1 MTALTAAP
9 AEGLVAA
16 LGRLDARLHRA
27 LEGHSTGD
35 LRPAGEPRGPF
46 ETDAPDAGPRL
57 DWLVRAYGL
66 DRFDLDVVLLA
77 VAPEIDLRYE
87 RLYATL
93 QGGQEAPTVDLALT
107 LLAGTPYERIAHRA
121 RFAADAPLVR
131 ERLLHLVPPIGRLHA
146 PLLAQV
152 LVPDR
157 QIVDVLTGVPGLDP
171 RMAATCEL
179 WWSVDAFDDV
189 ALDPATL
196 AELRSL
202 MEHAQAASA
211 PLWIHLHGPAD
222 SAARTAV
229 AAVAAA
235 AGRPLLVVD
244 LALMP
249 STPAELR
256 PLLELAIREAW
267 LHDAVP
273 FLDGLDAIDDGPLGL
288 AVANALEGAHG
299 VVVLRGEHPA
309 CPVPAGAPPTA
320 IAGLPV
326 STPDARLRRA
336 IWGRALAQA
345 AVPLEPARVDALASG
360 YRLTGDQIARAT
372 AVAIARAAPA
382 IPSEDDLRRAAR
394 AGAGRE
400 LAALARKVEC
410 VAAWDDLVLPADS
423 VDQLRELCGRVR
435 ASERVLG
442 DWGFAARPG
451 VHAGVSALFAGPPG
465 TGKTMA
471 AEVVARELGLDLY
484 AIDLSRVASKYV
496 GDTEK
501 NLDGIFAAAEQSNAI
516 LLFDEADALFG
527 KRSEVRDSHDRYANL
542 EVSFLLQRFDA
553 HPGVSILATNMREHL
568 DDAFSRRLTFVID
581 FPFPDADERLRLWER
596 AWPPGV
602 PRAQEMDASRLAG
615 RFALT
620 GGEITNVALAAA
632 FLAAASGKALD
643 EDHVR
648 RALLREQ
655 LKTGRG
661 VPAPLDQPDR
671 PEGTGS

>member
-1 MTALTAAP
+1 
-9 AEGLVAA
+9 
-16 LGRLDARLHRA
+16 
-27 LEGHSTGD
+27 
-35 LRPAGEPRGPF
+35 
-46 ETDAPDAGPRL
+46 
-57 DWLVRAYGL
+57 
-66 DRFDLDVVLLA
+66 
-77 VAPEIDLRYE
+77 
-87 RLYATL
+87 
-93 QGGQEAPTVDLALT
+93 
-107 LLAGTPYERIAHRA
+107 
-121 RFAADAPLVR
+121 
-131 ERLLHLVPPIGRLHA
+131 
-146 PLLAQV
+146 
-152 LVPDR
+152 
-157 QIVDVLTGVPGLDP
+157 
-171 RMAATCEL
+171 
-179 WWSVDAFDDV
+179 
-189 ALDPATL
+189 
-196 AELRSL
+196 
-202 MEHAQAASA
+202 
-211 PLWIHLHGPAD
+211 
-222 SAARTAV
+222 
-229 AAVAAA
+229 
-235 AGRPLLVVD
+235 
-244 LALMP
+244 
-249 STPAELR
+249 
-256 PLLELAIREAW
+256 
-267 LHDAVP
+267 
-273 FLDGLDAIDDGPLGL
+273 
-288 AVANALEGAHG
+288 
-299 VVVLRGEHPA
+299 
-309 CPVPAGAPPTA
+309 
-320 IAGLPV
+320 
-326 STPDARLRRA
+326 
-336 IWGRALAQA
+336 
-345 AVPLEPARVDALASG
+345 
-360 YRLTGDQIARAT
+360 
-372 AVAIARAAPA
+372 
-382 IPSEDDLRRAAR
+382 
-394 AGAGRE
+394 
-400 LAALARKVEC
+400 
-410 VAAWDDLVLPADS
+410 
-423 VDQLRELCGRVR
+423 
-435 ASERVLG
+435 VLG